1 MKQIVFAIF
10 TLGSFLSYGQLSHE
24 IIPKDA
30 VTVLSINNMSVF
42 NKITLDELIQYDF
55 MIDIQ
60 QEIFDGSTNGYTIKD
75 AGIDFDQ
82 KLNAFYGKTFNYEIS
97 GFSFGVTDKAQLF
110 RVFDDFV
117 KLPTNQKG
125 VERYTSYLNQLIL
138 FEKSALLVRL
148 EPLQDYT
155 TRIADSIW
163 YSRGND
169 FYFTE
174 DDLWADEEGIDQTIL
189 QLEEEALRDE
199 AKVYDDEID
208 ISSDSTFEVRD
219 IVSGKT
225 YWELRDSVMF
235 SLQRQYSNDLLK
247 EIASQNIN
255 LYSTDARFAEKL
267 KSNAD
272 GILFLDNSR
281 NLQKDQTFWYFRSM
295 FPTLYED
302 LNTLYTGNVIL
313 GDIYLND
320 GKIDLKVKAQ
330 YGDQLGT
337 IYYNLNNAKLDKNI
351 FKYIPNDN
359 SGFFTY
365 NVNLR
370 NAYNQ
375 AYKVLFPILDKEP
388 SAQISMNLMM
398 LELFDE
404 FVNKDALFDSYKGS
418 LFGSF
423 NGIQKVKTRK
433 YVFTYDE
440 DTFEYSEEEVEAEE
454 DMPVFTFGLTTGRN
468 DIMERFLYRLQ
479 RITPRMNKVN
489 DYYVFDEA
497 ILESAPVYIINK
509 KGLLIVTNDFNVA
522 ETYSNGYGKK
532 ALNSKTASKVKK
544 SGFVYAEL
552 DWKKS
557 IDQIPRDLFTP
568 EQIEI
573 LEALNG
579 KGGYMTLTSSKTTN
593 KETNFHVVYEYDTA
607 LGKTGK
613 YLLDFVN
620 SLYLL
625 SK

>member
-1 MKQIVFAIF
+1 MKQIVFALF
-10 TLGSFLSYGQLSHE
+10 TLSSFLSFAQLSHQ

-30 VTVLSINNMSVF
+30 VTVLSLNNMSVF
-42 NKITLDELIQYDF
+42 NKITVDELIQYDF

-60 QEIFDGSTNGYTIKD
+60 QELFDGSTSGYTIKD

-82 KLNAFYGKTFNYEIS
+82 KLNAFYGKTFSYEIS
-97 GFSFGVTDKAQLF
+97 GFTFGVSDKEQLF

-117 KLPTNQKG
+117 KIPTNLKG

-155 TRIADSIW
+155 SRIADSIW

-174 DDLWADEEGIDQTIL
+174 DDLWEDEEGIDQTIL

-199 AKVYDDEID
+199 ADVYNEELDLVM
-208 ISSDSTFEVRD
+208 DSTFEVRD
-219 IVSGKT
+219 IIGGKT

-235 SLQRQYSNDLLK
+235 SLQRQYANDLLR
-247 EIASQNIN
+247 EIVSKNIN
-255 LYSTDARFAEKL
+255 LYATDSRFAEKL

-295 FPTLYED
+295 FPSLYED
-302 LNTLYTGNVIL
+302 LNTLYTGNVIT

-320 GKIDLKVKAQ
+320 GNIDLQVKAQ

-359 SGFFTY
+359 AGFFTY

-370 NAYNQ
+370 NAYDQ

-404 FVNKDALFDSYKGS
+404 YVNKDALFDSYKGS

-440 DTFEYSEEEVEAEE
+440 DTFEYTEEEVEAEE
-454 DMPVFTFGLTTGRN
+454 DMPIFTVGLTTGRN
-468 DIMERFLYRLQ
+468 DIMDRFLYRLQ
-479 RITPRMNKVN
+479 RISPRMNKVK
-489 DYYVFDEA
+489 DYYVFDDA
-497 ILESAPVYIINK
+497 ILESAPLYIISK
-509 KGLLIVTNDFNVA
+509 KGLLLFTNDHNVA
-522 ETYSNGYGKK
+522 ENHSNGYGKN

-544 SGFVYAEL
+544 NGFVYAEM

-557 IDQIPRDLFTP
+557 IDQVPRDLFTA
-568 EQIEI
+568 EQNEV
-573 LEALNG
+573 LDALKG
-579 KGGYMTLTSSKTTN
+579 KGGYMTLTSSKTTT
-593 KETNFHVVYEYDTA
+593 KETNFHVVYSFDTTH
-607 LGKTGK
+607 GKTGK